1 MEQKYKLIPTKE
13 QIKELMSDWLGNLRD
28 EGTYVHKNTRGAID
42 RSVKDGE
49 GISNYVMGDLS
60 NMDEADIMKKA
71 REIAQNTVDAMTHVP
86 VKVSVG
92 GNQSFCNEKQ
102 IVVATDYFDN
112 RGISLNEKVEI
123 LMGMSVHEASHIN
136 YTETEKKTA
145 LVETYPA
152 ERHELVATIWN
163 ILEDERIEYLTGEER
178 PGLSGPIA
186 AAKRYVFNILKQDMK
201 GEPVIDPIARFLNCL
216 ISAVRYPASMDQD
229 YVVENYEILNEIR
242 KTLNPFP
249 LTAKDTIEATKRVIE
264 IIRDIVKKDLERQQ
278 QEQQQKLQDPK
289 GQSGQSS
296 QESQDGSCD
305 QPQQQEDPSKTMI
318 DKAMKESMD
327 GQEVRRI
334 LQAIEKSLKATE
346 GGQNNNNAMC
356 TKRNNESAYI
366 NGDSDKD
373 SGNGPGGSGNPTYI
387 KKTNGNRENYERSL
401 RNVKRYI
408 PSMTRALTCKT
419 EERDYELR
427 GEKTGKLDTYR
438 LVALKTG
445 NTNIF
450 TKQGSIT
457 CDSAC
462 ICILIDE
469 SGSMSENKVKAARDT
484 AVLINE
490 AVKHISNLELFVY
503 GYTSWQL
510 NIFHER
516 KNSDK
521 FAIGS
526 NTAIGGTPT
535 GDAMR
540 IVGKRIRKMTGNDC
554 LMLVL
559 TDGCSDNKEKV
570 IEQDQ
575 RLRKVGIVPVGI
587 GIAGSHSVRRE
598 FKDSIVIDDLATLA
612 PQLGKIV
619 KKRLLKSLRS
629 HDSLED

>member
-1 MEQKYKLIPTKE
+1 MKQKYKLIPTKE

-112 RGISLNEKVEI
+112 ENISLNEKVEI
-123 LMGMSVHEASHIN
+123 LMGMSIHEASHIN
-136 YTETEKKTA
+136 YTEIEKKIA
-145 LVETYPA
+145 LIDTYPT
-152 ERHELVATIWN
+152 ELQELVNCVWN

-178 PGLSGPIA
+178 PGLSDPIA
-186 AAKRYVFNILKQDMK
+186 AAKRYVFNILEQDMK

-216 ISAVRYPASMDQD
+216 ISAVRYPASINQD
-229 YVVENYEILNEIR
+229 YVVENYKILNEIR

-278 QEQQQKLQDPK
+278 QEQQQ
-289 GQSGQSS
+289 
-296 QESQDGSCD
+296 
-305 QPQQQEDPSKTMI
+305 EDPSRQMV

-327 GQEVRRI
+327 GQEVQKI

-346 GGQNNNNAMC
+346 GGQSNNNAMC
-356 TKRNNESAYI
+356 TKRDNESEYI

-373 SGNGPGGSGNPTYI
+373 SGDGPGGSGNPTYI
-387 KKTNGNRENYERSL
+387 KKAGGNRENYERSL

-427 GEKTGKLDTYR
+427 GEKTGKLAPFR

-450 TKQGSIT
+450 TKHGSIT
-457 CDSAC
+457 CESAC

-503 GYTSWQL
+503 GYTSRQL

-516 KNSDK
+516 KNSDR
-521 FAIGS
+521 FAIGT

-559 TDGCSDNKEKV
+559 TDGCSDNREKV
-570 IEQDQ
+570 IKQDQ
-575 RLRKVGIVPVGI
+575 RLRKAGIIPVGI
-587 GIAGSHSVRRE
+587 GIAGSHSVKRE
-598 FKDSIVIDDLATLA
+598 FKDSIIIDDLATLA

-629 HDSLED
+629 HDSLDD

>member
-1 MEQKYKLIPTKE
+1 MKQKYKLIPTKE

-92 GNQSFCNEKQ
+92 GNQSFCNAKQ

-112 RGISLNEKVEI
+112 ENISLNEKVEI
-123 LMGMSVHEASHIN
+123 LMGMSIHEASHIN
-136 YTETEKKTA
+136 YTEIEKKIA
-145 LVETYPA
+145 LIDTYPT
-152 ERHELVATIWN
+152 ELQELVNCVWN

-178 PGLSGPIA
+178 PGLSDPIA
-186 AAKRYVFNILKQDMK
+186 AAKRYVFNILEQDMK

-216 ISAVRYPASMDQD
+216 ISAVRYPASIDQD
-229 YVVENYEILNEIR
+229 YVVENYKILNEIR

-278 QEQQQKLQDPK
+278 QEQP
-289 GQSGQSS
+289 

-305 QPQQQEDPSKTMI
+305 QPQQQEDPSRQMV

-327 GQEVRRI
+327 GQEVQRI
-334 LQAIEKSLKATE
+334 LLAIEKSLKATE
-346 GGQNNNNAMC
+346 GGQSNNNAMC
-356 TKRNNESAYI
+356 TKRDNESAYI

-373 SGNGPGGSGNPTYI
+373 SGDGPGGSGNPTYI
-387 KKTNGNRENYERSL
+387 KKAGGNRENYERSL

-427 GEKTGKLDTYR
+427 GEKTGKIDTFR

-457 CDSAC
+457 CESAC

-490 AVKHISNLELFVY
+490 SVKHISNLELFIY
-503 GYTSWQL
+503 GYTSEQL

-516 KNSDK
+516 KNSDR
-521 FAIGS
+521 FAIGT

-559 TDGCSDNKEKV
+559 TDGCSDNREKV

-575 RLRKVGIVPVGI
+575 RLRKAGIIPVGI
-587 GIAGSHSVRRE
+587 GIAGSHSVKRE
-598 FKDSIVIDDLATLA
+598 FKDSIIIDDLATLA

>member
-1 MEQKYKLIPTKE
+1 MEQKTKTLPTKE
-13 QIKELMSDWLGNLRD
+13 QVELLMSDWLGNLRD

-42 RSVKDGE
+42 RSVKDRE
-49 GISNYVMGDLS
+49 GISDYVMGDLS
-60 NMDEADIMKKA
+60 NMDKADIMKKA
-71 REIAQNTVDAMTHVP
+71 REIAQNTVDAMTRLP

-92 GNQSFCNEKQ
+92 GNQSFCIEKQ

-112 RGISLNEKVEI
+112 ENISLNEKVEI
-123 LMGMSVHEASHIN
+123 LMGMSVHEASHVN
-136 YTETEKKTA
+136 YTVTGEKITLIK
-145 LVETYPA
+145 TYPT
-152 ERHELVATIWN
+152 ELQRLVATVWN

-178 PGLSGPIA
+178 PGLSDPIA
-186 AAKRYVFNILKQDMK
+186 AAKRYVFNILQKDMK
-201 GEPVIDPIARFLNCL
+201 GEPVTEPVARFLNCL

-242 KTLNPFP
+242 KVITPFP
-249 LTAKDTIEATKRVIE
+249 LTVKGTIEATKRVVE
-264 IIRDIVKKDLERQQ
+264 IIRDIAKKDIERQQ
-278 QEQQQKLQDPK
+278 QEQQ
-289 GQSGQSS
+289 
-296 QESQDGSCD
+296 SQDGSCD
-305 QPQQQEDPSKTMI
+305 QPQQREDPSKQMV
-318 DKAMKESMD
+318 DKVLKESLSSK
-327 GQEVRRI
+327 EVQGI

-346 GGQNNNNAMC
+346 GGQSNNNAMC
-356 TKRNNESAYI
+356 TKSNNESAYI

-373 SGNGPGGSGNPTYI
+373 PDGPGGSGDPTYI
-387 KKTNGNRENYERSL
+387 KKAGGNRENYERSL

-408 PSMTRALTCKT
+408 PSMKRALTRKM

-427 GEKTGKLDTYR
+427 GEKTGKLDTLR
-438 LVALKTG
+438 LAALKAG

-469 SGSMSENKVKAARDT
+469 SGSMSENKVEAARDT

-490 AVKHISNLELFVY
+490 AVKHIGNLELFVY
-503 GYTSWQL
+503 GYTTRQL

-521 FAIGS
+521 FAIGT
-526 NTAIGGTPT
+526 NTALGGTPT

-540 IVGKRIRKMTGNDC
+540 VAGKRIRKMTNNDC

-559 TDGCSDNKEKV
+559 TDGCSDSKEKV
-570 IEQDQ
+570 TEQEQ
-575 RLRKVGIVPVGI
+575 RLRKAGIIPVGI
-587 GIAGSHSVRRE
+587 GIAGSYGVTRE
-598 FKDSIVIDDLATLA
+598 FKDNIVIDDLATLA